1 MAQETPV
8 YHRMGDKDN
17 LRDAAG
23 GGSRPFQRMK
33 VGEIS
38 RDANFPIPCIYP
50 IDEVVGGGEKFET
63 GGMGIKSSKLMQL

>member
-1 MAQETPV
+1 
-8 YHRMGDKDN
+8 
-17 LRDAAG
+17 
-23 GGSRPFQRMK
+23 MK

-50 IDEVVGGGEKFET
+50 IDEVVGRGEKFEI